1 MRGLCPALS
10 RRRVGSS
17 AGSTCGS
24 PGPRTTASPG
34 PGGGTASPSPS
45 PSPSAVPSHL
55 KGSGL
60 SLLFS
65 SRQYYSA
72 PCTYE
77 LALKYL
83 NIAFT
88 MVFSLECVL
97 KVIAFGF
104 LVSRGAHASR
114 VASLPGASRTP
125 SDGGRLPLRTEG
137 SRTSPSNR
145 GLLSTARRA
154 VVATRRRVR
163 GSGERAKEPDP
174 KLLPRVAVSSGP
186 VGFCLQRL
194 SHWVSPALRLI
205 LW

>member
-34 PGGGTASPSPS
+34 PGGGTASPS

-125 SDGGRLPLRTEG
+125 SDGGRLPLCTEG